1 MLKGVTR
8 WVWCHRWK
16 RLCVLWS
23 NININLIALHML
35 IIQGHS
41 ILRDPGGEN
50 QTVGSGAN
58 SFLLLL

>member
-1 MLKGVTR
+1 
-8 WVWCHRWK
+8 
-16 RLCVLWS
+16 
-23 NININLIALHML
+23 ML